1 MKIIDFDA
9 KFFEYARKW
18 IAAHPGLTEQQ
29 IEDSY
34 NQMMSEWI
42 ALPPDWLDGST
53 PERYF
58 ERFSDADE
66 LLDGLE
72 GYHAANVNLPE
83 PLYSRIVQLGEP
95 CTERLTTILR
105 DVARDES
112 LRAEALGLL
121 RDIGTRKADAYLE
134 ELVAS
139 AEEQS
144 EICDMAA
151 DILSSRGAE
160 TAGRLLNRYEGAPD
174 YAKTLILDIAC
185 NFPGDSRIYN
195 YLVYRLKN
203 EPEHRALN
211 ASLLGK
217 LGDARA
223 IEPMLEM
230 MRLSDIS
237 YYDYIEL
244 RDAVE
249 ALGGEVADE
258 RSFYGD
264 ADFEALRNI

>member
-1 MKIIDFDA
+1 M
-9 KFFEYARKW
+9 
-18 IAAHPGLTEQQ
+18 
-29 IEDSY
+29 
-34 NQMMSEWI
+34 
-42 ALPPDWLDGST
+42 
-53 PERYF
+53 
-58 ERFSDADE
+58 
-66 LLDGLE
+66 
-72 GYHAANVNLPE
+72 
-83 PLYSRIVQLGEP
+83 
-95 CTERLTTILR
+95 
-105 DVARDES
+105 
-112 LRAEALGLL
+112 
-121 RDIGTRKADAYLE
+121 
-134 ELVAS
+134 
-139 AEEQS
+139 
-144 EICDMAA
+144 
-151 DILSSRGAE
+151 
-160 TAGRLLNRYEGAPD
+160 LNRYEGAPD

-203 EPEHRALN
+203 EPEHRDRALN

>member
-9 KFFEYARKW
+9 KFFGYARKW

-34 NQMMSEWI
+34 NQMMAEWI
-42 ALPPDWLDGST
+42 AQPADWLDGAS
-53 PERYF
+53 PALYF
-58 ERFSDADE
+58 EQFSSADT

-72 GYHAANVNLPE
+72 AYHAANVNLPE
-83 PLYSRIVQLGEP
+83 PLYSRIVQLGEAGAA
-95 CTERLTTILR
+95 RLTAILS
-105 DVARDES
+105 DEARDEG

-121 RDIGTRKADAYLE
+121 RDIGTRQADAYLE
-134 ELVAS
+134 GLVAS
-139 AEEQS
+139 AEAPN

-151 DILSSRGAE
+151 DVLASRDAE
-160 TAGRLLNRYEGAPD
+160 TARRLLDRYEGAPD
-174 YAKTLILDIAC
+174 HAKTLILDIAC
-185 NFPGDSRIYN
+185 HFPDDARIYN
-195 YLVYRLKN
+195 YLIYRLKN
-203 EPEHRALN
+203 EPERRALN
-211 ASLLGK
+211 ASLLAR
-217 LGDARA
+217 LGDVRA

-249 ALGGEVADE
+249 ALGGEVTDE

-264 ADFEALRNI
+264 ADFEMLRNI